1 MDSAGERRLAGAR
14 DDAERA
20 HVMTPR
26 VVLVTGATGFVGP
39 HVARVCAEAGARV
52 HGLGPEADA
61 PATSALTGW
70 HQADVLD
77 DASLVDA
84 VRAAAPD
91 AVIHLAGQSSA
102 ALSFEQ
108 PELTFRLNALGTW
121 NVLEAV
127 RHAAPRARVLVIG
140 TSESYGPQPEGSHVG
155 EDAPFQPVSP
165 YGLSKAAADALADAH
180 ARHYGLD
187 VMRTRSFGHT
197 GPGQTPRFVIP
208 SFAQQI
214 ARIEAGQAEP
224 VLRVGNL
231 DVTRDLLDVRD
242 VADAYAALLERGV
255 GGHAYNV
262 CRGEGV
268 KLSEVV
274 RLMCERAR
282 VRVRVEPDPARMR
295 PADVPYLVG
304 DPTAIERA
312 TGWRAR
318 IPLEKTLD
326 DALGEWRSRAL
337 Q

>member
-1 MDSAGERRLAGAR
+1 
-14 DDAERA
+14 
-20 HVMTPR
+20 MTPR
-26 VVLVTGATGFVGP
+26 VVLVTGVTGFVGP

-52 HGLGPEADA
+52 HGLGPESAA
-61 PATSALTGW
+61 PATPALAGW
-70 HQADVLD
+70 HQADLLD
-77 DASLVDA
+77 EASLVDA
-84 VRAAAPD
+84 MRATAPD

-140 TSESYGPQPEGSHVG
+140 TSESYGPQPEGSRVA

-187 VMRTRSFGHT
+187 VMRTRSFAHT

-208 SFAQQI
+208 SFAEQI
-214 ARIEAGQAEP
+214 ARIEAGTAEP

-231 DVTRDLLDVRD
+231 EVTRDMLDVRD
-242 VADAYAALLERGV
+242 VALAYLALLERGV
-255 GGHAYNV
+255 AGRAYNV

-268 KLSEVV
+268 KLADLVAEMAAAARRSVRIEV
-274 RLMCERAR
+274 
-282 VRVRVEPDPARMR
+282 DPARQR

-304 DPTAIERA
+304 DPSRLAED
-312 TGWRAR
+312 TGWRPSR
-318 IPLEKTLD
+318 TLAETVAD
-326 DALGEWRSRAL
+326 VLAEWRGVMR
-337 Q
+337 